1 MKNYFSNKA
10 LFVFVLALTAQFSAF
25 ADSKEIS
32 KAKDFVNYCGT
43 GSRYKSYD
51 DIILTANIELTSD
64 ITLKKN
70 LTIRSKNG
78 SRYTISVANARQI
91 EIDPSYKLTLTN
103 IVFDGINTRTGEN
116 YTGRNEG
123 LFYLKES
130 SDTNK
135 IARLELQ
142 NGTTIKNITVTTT
155 ADADHAVIHA
165 KKGSRL
171 LIREGSE
178 ILNCHNKSAHGNGG
192 AICCDSGNIIMSG
205 GVIANCSA
213 KGSGG
218 AIRVTGA
225 RNLAED
231 HLGVAFRGDIFL
243 YGGYITNNV
252 CGAEYKEGAKCYG
265 GGIYLGDTGPML
277 HVIGPAVVS
286 NNTCITKWKKVTTGS
301 GWYQQTT
308 YEEEERIPDDV
319 STFELDERY
328 ANRLKLSGDE
338 SGLTFDE
345 GWIGVRFPDLRGKT
359 ETEIEE
365 ELKKRSFG
373 GVWEYFT
380 STHEESRQFF
390 WNGDNRY
397 RGWMNGNALV
407 WTRHKIYQL
416 PRDRTTVKDV
426 LLAADTNFPIFI
438 EFNDG
443 FIMDKGALGDSHIRV
458 PDGLNVTFDLQGHS
472 ITCNLEVANGGSV
485 TFRDSSTNRSGRVWG
500 YRDVVTVGEGA
511 ITKDSQAYTNAYRL
525 EGGSYRT
532 KPDPAWVAP
541 GCVVVGNYCEVHQWM
556 VARLAWETNLTSR
569 VADVTLVPLETVDNE
584 IRDVTYDAQANKF
597 DIDEITYSTGDWVR
611 NAHTNMSYHVRVLAA
626 PAISNETS
634 NVLEEIGPRVLYF
647 DTAEDGVVDHNN
659 IKMPDNQ
666 PQILPSN
673 DANDGNAISYG
684 REDTFIWNAMSYDL
698 IKLIHITYRKSGAV
712 ETTNAVEQAYF
723 RFPKAA
729 FEATQRKTNGKLPI
743 TVVEE
748 LLGALGYNRAEGF
761 HQKNVSDTLDKPEA
775 NGLRMWENIV
785 TGTDTN
791 QLLLSTATEVEGGLT
806 LNIALTDAD
815 KQGRTDTG
823 YTVKYDIRK
832 STETNGWERVGEI
845 MDKPVFSVP
854 LLDDGNK
861 SVGASGFYRITTLII
876 PDDELS
882 VTNEI
887 PSTNIIG
894 VLEVASTLANTLAAV
909 PWVELASDP
918 DASKAQPMKV
928 SGYLHTAHLE
938 NDDSVQVADA
948 GHIYRKWNWNK
959 GQKQWSGAITVTR
972 NAVETAPLANEHELS
987 RNSAVWVTRD
997 KPAAKPFF
1005 LIGQYSSE
1013 AQKLKIEAGTEANP
1027 VCTLVPNPCLTA
1039 INVNEYDWGSNPI
1052 GDNKDLI
1059 RIPNGDKAPLLVQWN
1074 GEEWGRSVNEGRKTV
1089 WKNDVMVPAGTGFWY
1104 MRCGGGFEITLPAS
1118 APAAE

>member
-1 MKNYFSNKA
+1 MKNYFFNKIR
-10 LFVFVLALTAQFSAF
+10 FIFVLALIAQFSAF

-32 KAKDFVNYCGT
+32 KAKDFVSYCGT
-43 GSRYKSYD
+43 GFRYRSYD

-64 ITLKKN
+64 ITLRKN
-70 LTIRSKNG
+70 LKIRSKDG

-91 EIDPSYKLTLTN
+91 EIDPGYKLSLTN
-103 IVFDGINTRTGEN
+103 IVFDGYSYTR
-116 YTGRNEG
+116 RNEG
-123 LFYLKES
+123 LFYLNES

-142 NGTTIKNITVTTT
+142 KGTTIREVTVTTT

-165 KKGSRL
+165 KKGSR
-171 LIREGSE
+171 IIINDGAE
-178 ILNCHNKSAHGNGG
+178 ILDCHNKSAHGNGG
-192 AICCDSGNIIMSG
+192 AICCDSGNIIMNG

-231 HLGVAFRGDIFL
+231 HLGVAMRGDIFL

-252 CGAEYKEGAKCYG
+252 CGEGSAVGDECYG

-277 HVIGPAVVS
+277 HVIGPVVVS
-286 NNTCITKWKKVTTGS
+286 NNICKVRTGGS
-301 GWYQQTT
+301 SNNPT
-308 YEEEERIPDDV
+308 YTEIPDDV

-359 ETEIEE
+359 ETEIED

-416 PRDRTTVKDV
+416 PYDRTTV
-426 LLAADTNFPIFI
+426 AAILREPDPSYPIFI

-443 FIMDKGALGDSHIRV
+443 FIMNPEEYGDSHIRV
-458 PDGLNVTFDLQGHS
+458 PDGVEVTFDLQGHS
-472 ITCNLEVANGGSV
+472 ITCNLEVASGGKV
-485 TFRDSSTNRSGRVWG
+485 TIRDSSTNRVGKVFG
-500 YRDVVTVGEGA
+500 YRDVVSGIA
-511 ITKDSQAYTNAYRL
+511 HDSEAYKNAYVL
-525 EGGSYRT
+525 EGGSYHT
-532 KPDPAWVAP
+532 KPDPAWVATN
-541 GCVVVGNYCEVHQWM
+541 CVVIDNYCEIHPWM

-584 IRDVTYDAQANKF
+584 IRDVTDSS
-597 DIDEITYSTGDWVR
+597 DLDEITYSTGDWVR

-634 NVLEEIGPRVLYF
+634 NVLEEIGPRVVYF
-647 DTAEDGVVDHNN
+647 DTAEGGIVDY
-659 IKMPDNQ
+659 K
-666 PQILPSN
+666 ILPSN

-743 TVVEE
+743 TVVDE

-761 HQKNVSDTLDKPEA
+761 RQENVNAKLDTPEA
-775 NGLRMWENIV
+775 NGLRKWENIV
-785 TGTDTN
+785 TGTAVDH
-791 QLLLSTATEVEGGLT
+791 LLVSSVEESENVTTLKVSMTEPNKSHRG
-806 LNIALTDAD
+806 
-815 KQGRTDTG
+815 DTG
-823 YTVKYDIRK
+823 YSVFYDLKK
-832 STETNGWERVGEI
+832 STDNGWVRVGEV
-845 MDKPVFSVP
+845 MNKPEFSVE
-854 LLDDGNK
+854 LIGEDGK
-861 SVGASGFYRITTLII
+861 SKNASGFYRVTTLIV
-876 PDDELS
+876 PNDTLS

-894 VLEVASTLANTLAAV
+894 VLEVASSFTNTMAAV
-909 PWVELASDP
+909 PWVALSREATTLSSEP
-918 DASKAQPMKV
+918 LTVSK
-928 SGYLHTAHLE
+928 YLHTKQLE
-938 NDDSVQVADA
+938 NDDLVRVANN
-948 GHIYRKWNWNK
+948 GYVYQGWSWNTLENKWE
-959 GQKQWSGAITVTR
+959 GLT
-972 NAVETAPLANEHELS
+972 TATAREVVSPQDPESHQLS
-987 RNSAVWVTRD
+987 RNNVTWVTRSNPTD
-997 KPAAKPFF
+997 KPFF
-1005 LIGQYSSE
+1005 IIGQYSPDDITLTI
-1013 AQKLKIEAGTEANP
+1013 AAGAEMAP
-1027 VCTLVPNPCLTA
+1027 VCTLVPNPSLKPVK
-1039 INVNEYDWGSNPI
+1039 INEDYDWGDKPHEY
-1052 GDNKDLI
+1052 DQI
-1059 RIPNGDKAPLLVQWN
+1059 RIINEKEAPVQLFRHQGKWFGWFVDEN
-1074 GEEWGRSVNEGRKTV
+1074 NRSYLT
-1089 WKNDVMVPAGTGFWY
+1089 DDISIPAGHGFWY
-1104 MRCGGGFEITLPAS
+1104 HRCGDSSFELTLPTS
-1118 APAAE
+1118 KPFKE

>member
-1 MKNYFSNKA
+1 MKNYFLNKTG
-10 LFVFVLALTAQFSAF
+10 FVFAIALIAQFSVF

-32 KAKDFVNYCGT
+32 KARDFVNYCGT
-43 GSRYKSYD
+43 GSRYKSCD

-64 ITLKKN
+64 ITLRKN
-70 LTIRSKNG
+70 LKIRSKDG

-103 IVFDGINTRTGEN
+103 IVFDGKN
-116 YTGRNEG
+116 YASRNEG

-135 IARLELQ
+135 IARLELL
-142 NGTTIKNITVTTT
+142 NRTTIKNITVTTT

-165 KKGSRL
+165 KKGSR
-171 LIREGSE
+171 IIINDGAE
-178 ILNCHNKSAHGNGG
+178 ILNCQNKSAHGNGG
-192 AICCDSGNIIMSG
+192 AICCDSGNIIMNG

-252 CGAEYKEGAKCYG
+252 CGEGSATGAECYG

-286 NNTCITKWKKVTTGS
+286 NNVCKVRTG
-301 GWYQQTT
+301 GNNYNPT
-308 YEEEERIPDDV
+308 YTEIPDDV

-416 PRDRTTVKDV
+416 PHDRTTVKEV

-438 EFNDG
+438 EFNGG
-443 FIMDKGALGDSHIRV
+443 FVMNKEALGDSHIRV
-458 PDGLNVTFDLQGHS
+458 PDGLEVIFDLQGHS
-472 ITCNLEVANGGSV
+472 ITCNLEVARGGSV

-500 YRDVVTVGEGA
+500 YRDVANDIKDAATGE
-511 ITKDSQAYTNAYRL
+511 IKDLQAYANAYRL

-532 KPDPAWVAP
+532 KPDPAWVPADR
-541 GCVVVGNYCEVHQWM
+541 VVIGNYCEVHPWM

-584 IRDVTYDAQANKF
+584 IREVIDSDDV
-597 DIDEITYSTGDWVR
+597 DEITYSTGDWVL
-611 NAHTNMSYHVRVLAA
+611 NAHTNANWHVRVLAA
-626 PAISNETS
+626 AAVSNEVS
-634 NVLEEIGPRVLYF
+634 GLLEEVGPRVVYF
-647 DTAEDGVVDHNN
+647 DTALGGVVDGDNVE
-659 IKMPDNQ
+659 MPVNASVV
-666 PQILPSN
+666 LPLN
-673 DANDGNAISYG
+673 DANAGNSASYG
-684 REDTFIWNAMSYDL
+684 REDTFIWTAMSHDL
-698 IKLIHITYRKSGAV
+698 VKLIHITYRKSGST

-723 RFPKAA
+723 RFPPAA
-729 FEATQRKTNGKLPI
+729 FAATQRKTNGQLPI
-743 TVVEE
+743 AVVDQ
-748 LLGALGYNRAEGF
+748 LLAALGYDRAKGF
-761 HQKNVSDTLDKPEA
+761 HANNVNSTLDEFDA
-775 NGLRMWENIV
+775 NGLRKWENIV
-785 TGTDTN
+785 TGTSAN
-791 QLLLSTATEVEGGLT
+791 HLLVSSVEESENGTTLKVSMTESGKVHRG
-806 LNIALTDAD
+806 
-815 KQGRTDTG
+815 DTG
-823 YTVKYDIRK
+823 YSVFYDLKK
-832 STETNGWERVGEI
+832 STDEGWVRVGEVKNTP
-845 MDKPVFSVP
+845 DFSVE
-854 LLDDGNK
+854 LTDEDGK
-861 SVGASGFYRITTLII
+861 SKNAGGFYRVTTLIV
-876 PDDELS
+876 PNDTLS

-894 VLEVASTLANTLAAV
+894 VLEVASSFTNTMAAV
-909 PWVELASDP
+909 PWVALSREATTLSSEP
-918 DASKAQPMKV
+918 LTV
-928 SGYLHTAHLE
+928 SNYLHTKQLE
-938 NDDSVQVADA
+938 NNDLVRVANN
-948 GHIYRKWNWNK
+948 GHVYQGWSWNFEENKWE
-959 GQKQWSGAITVTR
+959 GLITATAREVVSPHDPETHQLLRNNVT
-972 NAVETAPLANEHELS
+972 
-987 RNSAVWVTRD
+987 WVTRSS
-997 KPAAKPFF
+997 PTNKPFF
-1005 LIGQYSSE
+1005 IIGQYSPDDITLTI
-1013 AQKLKIEAGTEANP
+1013 AAGAERAP
-1027 VCTLVPNPCLTA
+1027 VCTLVPNPSLKTVK
-1039 INVNEYDWGSNPI
+1039 INEDYDWGDKPNEYDQ
-1052 GDNKDLI
+1052 I
-1059 RIPNGDKAPLLVQWN
+1059 RIINEKEAPIQLFRHNGKWFGWFVDEN
-1074 GEEWGRSVNEGRKTV
+1074 NRSYLT
-1089 WKNDVMVPAGTGFWY
+1089 DDISIPAGHGFWY
-1104 MRCGGGFEITLPAS
+1104 HRCGDSSFEITLPIS
-1118 APAAE
+1118 KPIKE

>member
-1 MKNYFSNKA
+1 MKNCVFCKLGFVVFAA
-10 LFVFVLALTAQFSAF
+10 LLALTPALG
-25 ADSKEIS
+25 DSKEID
-32 KAKDFVNYCGT
+32 KAKDFVSYCGT
-43 GSRYKSYD
+43 GSRYKSCD

-64 ITLKKN
+64 ITLRKN
-70 LTIRSKNG
+70 LKIRSKDG
-78 SRYTISVANARQI
+78 YRYTISVANARQI
-91 EIDPSYKLTLTN
+91 EIDPNYKLTLTN
-103 IVFDGINTRTGEN
+103 IVFDGKN
-116 YTGRNEG
+116 YASRNEG

-135 IARLELQ
+135 IARLELL
-142 NGTTIKNITVTTT
+142 NRTTIKNITVTTT

-165 KKGSRL
+165 KKGSR
-171 LIREGSE
+171 IIINDGAE
-178 ILNCHNKSAHGNGG
+178 ILNCQNKSAHGNGG
-192 AICCDSGNIIMSG
+192 AICCDSGNIIMNG

-252 CGAEYKEGAKCYG
+252 CGEGSASGDNCYG

-277 HVIGPAVVS
+277 HVIGPAIVS
-286 NNTCITKWKKVTTGS
+286 NNICKVRTGGS
-301 GWYQQTT
+301 NYNPT
-308 YEEEERIPDDV
+308 YTEIPDDV

-359 ETEIEE
+359 KTEIEE

-416 PRDRTTVKDV
+416 PHDRTTVKEV
-426 LLAADTNFPIFI
+426 LQAADTNFPIFI
-438 EFNDG
+438 EFNGG
-443 FIMDKGALGDSHIRV
+443 FVMDKAALGDSHIRV

-500 YRDVVTVGEGA
+500 YRDVVTVGDGA
-511 ITKDSQAYTNAYRL
+511 ITRDSQAYTNAYRL

-532 KPDPAWVAP
+532 KPDPAWVATN
-541 GCVVVGNYCEVHQWM
+541 CVVVGNYCEVHPWM

-584 IRDVTYDAQANKF
+584 IRDVIDS
-597 DIDEITYSTGDWVR
+597 DDVDEITYSTGDWVR
-611 NAHTNMSYHVRVLAA
+611 NAHTNMNYHVRVLAA

-634 NVLEEIGPRVLYF
+634 NVLEEIGPRVVYF
-647 DTAEDGVVDHNN
+647 DTAEDGIVDHNN
-659 IKMPDNQ
+659 IQMPANQ

-673 DANDGNAISYG
+673 DANGGSAISYG
-684 REDTFIWNAMSYDL
+684 REDTFIWKAQKYDL

-712 ETTNAVEQAYF
+712 ETTNAIEQAYF

-743 TVVEE
+743 TVVDE

-761 HQKNVSDTLDKPEA
+761 HQKNVNDTLDKSEA
-775 NGLRMWENIV
+775 NGLRKWENIV
-785 TGTDTN
+785 TGTATNHLLVSSVEESDNVTTLKVSMTEPNKSHRGDTGYSVFYD
-791 QLLLSTATEVEGGLT
+791 LKKS
-806 LNIALTDAD
+806 
-815 KQGRTDTG
+815 TDTG
-823 YTVKYDIRK
+823 WV
-832 STETNGWERVGEI
+832 RVGEV
-845 MDKPVFSVP
+845 MNKPEFSVE
-854 LLDDGNK
+854 LTDEDGK
-861 SVGASGFYRITTLII
+861 SRNASGFYRVTTLIV
-876 PDDELS
+876 PNDTLS

-894 VLEVASTLANTLAAV
+894 VLEVASSFTNTMAAV
-909 PWVELASDP
+909 PWVALSREETTLSNEP
-918 DASKAQPMKV
+918 LTISK
-928 SGYLHTAHLE
+928 YLHTKQLE
-938 NDDSVQVADA
+938 NEDWVRVANNGFVYQSWSWNADEK
-948 GHIYRKWNWNK
+948 KWE
-959 GQKQWSGAITVTR
+959 GLH
-972 NAVETAPLANEHELS
+972 TATGSEVVSPADPASHQLS
-987 RNSAVWVTRD
+987 RSSATWVTRSN
-997 KPAAKPFF
+997 PTNKPFF
-1005 LIGQYSSE
+1005 IIGQYSPDDITLTI
-1013 AQKLKIEAGTEANP
+1013 AAGTTSAP
-1027 VCTLVPNPCLTA
+1027 VCTLIPNPSLEPVK
-1039 INVNEYDWGSNPI
+1039 INDYPWGEYPHEDDQIRIINEKQAPVLLFRYNNKWVTWLV
-1052 GDNKDLI
+1052 GDNK
-1059 RIPNGDKAPLLVQWN
+1059 IPYL
-1074 GEEWGRSVNEGRKTV
+1074 EENITI
-1089 WKNDVMVPAGTGFWY
+1089 PAGQGFWY
-1104 MRCGGGFEITLPAS
+1104 QRCGSAFELKLPAS
-1118 APAAE
+1118 KPFEE

>member
-1 MKNYFSNKA
+1 M
-10 LFVFVLALTAQFSAF
+10 LALTAQFSAF
-25 ADSKEIS
+25 ADSKEIG
-32 KAKDFVNYCGT
+32 KARDFVSYCGT
-43 GSRYKSYD
+43 GSRYKSCD

-64 ITLKKN
+64 ITLRKN
-70 LTIRSKNG
+70 LKIRSKDG
-78 SRYTISVANARQI
+78 YRYTISVANARQI
-91 EIDPSYKLTLTN
+91 EIDPGYRLTLTN
-103 IVFDGINTRTGEN
+103 IVFDGNN
-116 YTGRNEG
+116 YSRRNEG
-123 LFYLKES
+123 LFYLNES

-142 NGTTIKNITVTTT
+142 NRTTIKNITVTTT

-165 KKGSRL
+165 KKGSR
-171 LIREGSE
+171 IIINDGAE

-192 AICCDSGNIIMSG
+192 AICCDSGNIIMNG

-225 RNLAED
+225 RSLAED

-252 CGAEYKEGAKCYG
+252 CGEESATGAECYG

-286 NNTCITKWKKVTTGS
+286 NNVCKVRTG
-301 GWYQQTT
+301 GT
-308 YEEEERIPDDV
+308 YNNPTYERIPDDV

-338 SGLTFDE
+338 SGLMFDE

-416 PRDRTTVKDV
+416 PHDRTTVKDV

-443 FIMDKGALGDSHIRV
+443 FVMNKEALGDSHIRV

-500 YRDVVTVGEGA
+500 YRDVVTVGDGA

-532 KPDPAWVAP
+532 KPDPAWVATN
-541 GCVVVGNYCEVHQWM
+541 CVVVGNYCEVHPWM

-584 IRDVTYDAQANKF
+584 IRDVTYDAQADKF
-597 DIDEITYSTGDWVR
+597 DIDAITYSTGDWVR
-611 NAHTNMSYHVRVLAA
+611 NAHTNMNYHVRVLAA

-647 DTAEDGVVDHNN
+647 DTAEGGIHNN
-659 IKMPDNQ
+659 IQMPENQ

-723 RFPKAA
+723 RFPKAV
-729 FEATQRKTNGKLPI
+729 FEATQRQTNGQLPI
-743 TVVEE
+743 KIVDS
-748 LLGALGYNRAEGF
+748 LLTALGYNRAQGF
-761 HQKNVSDTLDKPEA
+761 HPNNVNTKIDGYDA
-775 NGLRMWENIV
+775 NGLRLWENIV
-785 TGTDTN
+785 TGTDKN
-791 QLLLSTATEVEGGLT
+791 QLLLSTAAETGDGLA
-806 LNIALTDAD
+806 LKIALTDEN
-815 KQGRTDTG
+815 KEGRADTG
-823 YTVKYDIRK
+823 YNVFYDLRK
-832 STETNGWERVGEI
+832 HAGGSWTRVGEI
-845 MDKPVFSVP
+845 MERPSFSVP
-854 LLDDGNK
+854 LLDADGK
-861 SVGASGFYRITTLII
+861 SVGASGFYRVTTLII
-876 PDDELS
+876 PDGEKYSS

-887 PSTNIIG
+887 PSTNIVG
-894 VLEVASTLANTLAAV
+894 VLEVASTLTNTLAAV
-909 PWVELASDP
+909 PWVALAQDP
-918 DASKAQPMKV
+918 AHDAPRPITV
-928 SGYLHTAHLE
+928 SNYVHTSHLDH
-938 NDDSVQVADA
+938 DDAVQVADK
-948 GHIYRKWNWNK
+948 GHIYRKWHWDK
-959 GQKQWSGAITVTR
+959 PGGKWGSAITVTR
-972 NAVETAPLANEHELS
+972 SGVEPAIPAGEHRLQ
-987 RNSAVWVTRD
+987 RNSAVWVERRD
-997 KPAAKPFF
+997 PAAKPFF
-1005 LIGQYSSE
+1005 LIGQYSNAPLSLTIEGGSPE
-1013 AQKLKIEAGTEANP
+1013 AM
-1027 VCTLVPNPCLTA
+1027 VCTLVPNPSMQA
-1039 INVNEYDWGSNPI
+1039 VRVNDYDWKNMPLAGGK
-1052 GDNKDLI
+1052 GDVI
-1059 RIPNGDKAPLLVQWN
+1059 RIPNEKKVPLNLTWN
-1074 GEEWGRSVNEGRKTV
+1074 GKTWGRWVKQQ
-1089 WKNDVMVPAGTGFWY
+1089 WKDDATVPAGTGFWY
-1104 MRCGGGFEITLPAS
+1104 MRRGGAFEISLPVT
-1118 APAAE
+1118 EVE

>member
-1 MKNYFSNKA
+1 MKNCFFNKTGLMFA
-10 LFVFVLALTAQFSAF
+10 IALTAQFSAF

-43 GSRYKSYD
+43 GFRYKSCD

-64 ITLKKN
+64 ITLRKN
-70 LTIRSKNG
+70 LKIRSKDG

-123 LFYLKES
+123 LFYLNES

-142 NGTTIKNITVTTT
+142 NRTTIKNVTVTTT

-165 KKGSRL
+165 KKGSR
-171 LIREGSE
+171 IIINDGAE

-192 AICCDSGNIIMSG
+192 AICCDSGNIIMNG

-225 RNLAED
+225 RSLAED

-252 CGAEYKEGAKCYG
+252 CGEGSATGAECYG

-286 NNTCITKWKKVTTGS
+286 NNVCKVRTGGS
-301 GWYQQTT
+301 DYNPT
-308 YEEEERIPDDV
+308 YTEIPDDV

-328 ANRLKLSGDE
+328 ANRLKLSGDK
-338 SGLTFDE
+338 SGLMFDE
-345 GWIGVRFPDLRGKT
+345 GWIGVRYPDLRGKT
-359 ETEIEE
+359 EAEIEN
-365 ELKKRSFG
+365 ELKNKSFG

-416 PRDRTTVKDV
+416 PHDHTTVKEV

-438 EFNDG
+438 EFNGG
-443 FIMDKGALGDSHIRV
+443 FVMNEEAYGDSHIRV

-500 YRDVVTVGEGA
+500 YRDVVTVGDGA

-532 KPDPAWVAP
+532 KPDPAWVATN
-541 GCVVVGNYCEVHQWM
+541 CVVVGNYCEVHPWM

-584 IRDVTYDAQANKF
+584 IRDVTDSS
-597 DIDEITYSTGDWVR
+597 DLDEITYSTGDWVR
-611 NAHTNMSYHVRVLAA
+611 NAHTNKNYHVRVLAV
-626 PAISNETS
+626 PAVSNETS
-634 NVLEEIGPRVLYF
+634 NVLEEIGPRVVYF
-647 DTAEDGVVDHNN
+647 DTAKGGIVDNDN
-659 IKMPDNQ
+659 IQMPVNQ
-666 PQILPSN
+666 QQILPSN
-673 DANDGNAISYG
+673 DANGGNAISYG

-761 HQKNVSDTLDKPEA
+761 HQKNVSDTLDTLEA
-775 NGLRMWENIV
+775 NGLRKWENIV
-785 TGTDTN
+785 TGTAET
-791 QLLLSTATEVEGGLT
+791 QLLLSMVSNDENGLS
-806 LNIALTDAD
+806 LNVALADAD
-815 KQGRTDTG
+815 KRGRTDTG

-832 STETNGWERVGEI
+832 STAEGWTRIGEI
-845 MDKPVFSVP
+845 MDEPRFSVP
-854 LLDDGNK
+854 LLDDDEK
-861 SVGASGFYRITTLII
+861 SADATGFYRITTLII
-876 PDDELS
+876 PDGELS

-887 PSTNIIG
+887 PSTNIVG
-894 VLEVASTLANTLAAV
+894 VLEVASTLTNTLTAV
-909 PWVELASDP
+909 PWVALGEDP
-918 DASKAQPMKV
+918 SKAEVRPVTV
-928 SGYLHTAHLE
+928 SNYVHTPHLGQ
-938 NDDSVQVADA
+938 NDSVQVADR
-948 GHIYRKWNWNK
+948 GHIYRRWEWNK
-959 GQKQWSGAITVTR
+959 GGKKWDGAISVTR
-972 NAVETAPLANEHELS
+972 NAVVPASEASEQDIP
-987 RNSAVWVTRD
+987 RNSAVWVTRND
-997 KPAAKPFF
+997 PMAKPFF
-1005 LIGQYSSE
+1005 LIGQYSDVK
-1013 AQKLKIEAGTEANP
+1013 QTLTIEAGTTDNA
-1027 VCTLVPNPCLTA
+1027 VCTLVPNPSLKPVK
-1039 INVNEYDWGSNPI
+1039 VNDYKWNGRPI
-1052 GDNKDLI
+1052 EGDII
-1059 RIPNGDKAPLLVQWN
+1059 RIPNEKKSALVLRWKN
-1074 GEEWGRSVNEGRKTV
+1074 GAWGRIASGKWKT
-1089 WKNDVMVPAGTGFWY
+1089 DTEVPAGTGFWY
-1104 MRCGGGFEITLPAS
+1104 MRCGAAFEVELPDS
-1118 APAAE
+1118 APASE

>member
-1 MKNYFSNKA
+1 MKNCVFSKLGFVVFAA
-10 LFVFVLALTAQFSAF
+10 LLALTPAF
-25 ADSKEIS
+25 GDSKEIN
-32 KAKDFVNYCGT
+32 KARDFVNYCGT
-43 GSRYKSYD
+43 GSRYKSCD
-51 DIILTANIELTSD
+51 DIILTADIELTSD
-64 ITLKKN
+64 ITLRKN
-70 LTIRSKNG
+70 LKIRSKDG

-91 EIDPSYKLTLTN
+91 EIDPNYKLTLTN
-103 IVFDGINTRTGEN
+103 IVFDGKN
-116 YTGRNEG
+116 YASRNEG

-135 IARLELQ
+135 IARLELL
-142 NGTTIKNITVTTT
+142 NRTTIKNITVTTT

-165 KKGSRL
+165 KKGSR
-171 LIREGSE
+171 IIINDGAE
-178 ILNCHNKSAHGNGG
+178 ILNCQNNSAHGNGG
-192 AICCDSGNIIMSG
+192 AICCDSGNIIMNG

-252 CGAEYKEGAKCYG
+252 CGEGSASGDNCYG

-286 NNTCITKWKKVTTGS
+286 NNICKVRTGGS
-301 GWYQQTT
+301 NYNPT
-308 YEEEERIPDDV
+308 YTEIPDDV

-416 PRDRTTVKDV
+416 PHDRTTVKEV
-426 LLAADTNFPIFI
+426 LQAADTNFPIFI
-438 EFNDG
+438 EFNGG
-443 FIMDKGALGDSHIRV
+443 FVMNKDALGDSHIRV

-500 YRDVVTVGEGA
+500 YRDVA
-511 ITKDSQAYTNAYRL
+511 SDIIKDSQAYTNAYRL

-532 KPDPAWVAP
+532 KPDPAWVATN
-541 GCVVVGNYCEVHQWM
+541 CVVVGNYCEVHPWM

-584 IRDVTYDAQANKF
+584 IRDVIDS
-597 DIDEITYSTGDWVR
+597 DDVDEITYSTGDWVL
-611 NAHTNMSYHVRVLAA
+611 NAHTNMNYHVRVLAA

-634 NVLEEIGPRVLYF
+634 NVLEEIGPRVVYF
-647 DTAEDGVVDHNN
+647 DTAEGGIVDRNN
-659 IKMPDNQ
+659 IQMPANQ

-684 REDTFIWNAMSYDL
+684 REDTFIWKTQKYDL
-698 IKLIHITYRKSGAV
+698 IKLIHITYRKSGSV
-712 ETTNAVEQAYF
+712 ETTNAIEQAYF

-729 FEATQRKTNGKLPI
+729 FAATQRKTNGQLPI
-743 TVVEE
+743 TVVDQ
-748 LLGALGYNRAEGF
+748 LLGSLGYNRAAGF
-761 HQKNVSDTLDKPEA
+761 NQGDVNATLDAKEN
-775 NGLRMWENIV
+775 NGLRKWENIV
-785 TGTDTN
+785 TGTAADH
-791 QLLLSTATEVEGGLT
+791 LLVSSVEESDNVTTLKVSMTEPNKSHRG
-806 LNIALTDAD
+806 
-815 KQGRTDTG
+815 DTG
-823 YTVKYDIRK
+823 YSVFYDLKK
-832 STETNGWERVGEI
+832 STDNGWVRVGEV
-845 MDKPVFSVP
+845 MNKPEFSVE
-854 LLDDGNK
+854 LTDKDGK
-861 SVGASGFYRITTLII
+861 SKNASGFYRVTTLIV
-876 PDDELS
+876 PNDTLS

-894 VLEVASTLANTLAAV
+894 VLEVASSFTNTMAAV
-909 PWVELASDP
+909 PFVALSREATTLLSEP
-918 DASKAQPMKV
+918 LTISK
-928 SGYLHTAHLE
+928 YLHTKQLE
-938 NDDSVQVADA
+938 NDDLVRVANNGYVYQGWSWNSDSK
-948 GHIYRKWNWNK
+948 KWD
-959 GQKQWSGAITVTR
+959 GLTTATTR
-972 NAVETAPLANEHELS
+972 EVVSPEDPDNHQLS
-987 RNSAVWVTRD
+987 RDNVTWVTRSNPTD
-997 KPAAKPFF
+997 KPFF
-1005 LIGQYSSE
+1005 IIGQYSPDDITLTI
-1013 AQKLKIEAGTEANP
+1013 AAGAERAP
-1027 VCTLVPNPCLTA
+1027 VCTLVPNPSLKTVK
-1039 INVNEYDWGSNPI
+1039 INEDYDWGDKPNEYDQ
-1052 GDNKDLI
+1052 I
-1059 RIPNGDKAPLLVQWN
+1059 RIINEKEAPIQLFRHNGKWFGWFVDEN
-1074 GEEWGRSVNEGRKTV
+1074 NRSYLT
-1089 WKNDVMVPAGTGFWY
+1089 DDISIPAGHGFWY
-1104 MRCGGGFEITLPAS
+1104 HRCGDSSFELTLPIS
-1118 APAAE
+1118 KPIKE

>member
-1 MKNYFSNKA
+1 MKKHSFIKTVFA
-10 LFVFVLALTAQFSAF
+10 LFAALSAQMPVSGISVEINRAKNFVS
-25 ADSKEIS
+25 
-32 KAKDFVNYCGT
+32 YCGT

-51 DIILTANIELTSD
+51 DIILTADIELTSD
-64 ITLKKN
+64 ITLRKN
-70 LTIRSKNG
+70 LKIRSKEG

-123 LFYLKES
+123 LFYLNES

-142 NGTTIKNITVTTT
+142 NGTTIRNVTVTTT

-165 KKGSRL
+165 KKGSR
-171 LIREGSE
+171 IIINDGAE

-192 AICCDSGNIIMSG
+192 AICCDSGNIIMNG

-225 RNLAED
+225 RSLAED

-252 CGAEYKEGAKCYG
+252 CGEGSAVGDECYG

-286 NNTCITKWKKVTTGS
+286 NNVCKVRTGGS
-301 GWYQQTT
+301 NYNPT
-308 YEEEERIPDDV
+308 YTEIPDDV

-328 ANRLKLSGDE
+328 ANRLKLSGDK
-338 SGLTFDE
+338 SGLMFDK
-345 GWIGVRFPDLRGKT
+345 GWIGVRYPDLRGKT
-359 ETEIEE
+359 ETEIEN
-365 ELKKRSFG
+365 ELKNKSFG

-416 PRDRTTVKDV
+416 PRDRTTVKEV
-426 LLAADTNFPIFI
+426 LQAADTNFPIFI
-438 EFNDG
+438 EFNGG
-443 FIMDKGALGDSHIRV
+443 FVMNKEALQDSHIRV

-500 YRDVVTVGEGA
+500 YRDVA
-511 ITKDSQAYTNAYRL
+511 SDIIKDSQAYTNAYRL

-532 KPDPAWVAP
+532 KPDPAWVATN
-541 GCVVVGNYCEVHQWM
+541 CVVVGNYCEVHPWM

-584 IRDVTYDAQANKF
+584 IRDVTDSS
-597 DIDEITYSTGDWVR
+597 DLDEITYSTGDWVR
-611 NAHTNMSYHVRVLAA
+611 NAHTNVNYHVRVLAA

-634 NVLEEIGPRVLYF
+634 NVLEEIGPRVVYF
-647 DTAEDGVVDHNN
+647 DTAEGGIVDHQ
-659 IKMPDNQ
+659 MPENQ

-673 DANDGNAISYG
+673 DANGGNAISYG
-684 REDTFIWNAMSYDL
+684 REDAFIWNAMSYDL
-698 IKLIHITYRKSGAV
+698 IKLIHITYRKSGSV
-712 ETTNAVEQAYF
+712 ETTNAIEQAYF
-723 RFPKAA
+723 RFPKAV

-743 TVVEE
+743 TVVDE
-748 LLGALGYNRAEGF
+748 LLGALGYNRARGFSEGDV
-761 HQKNVSDTLDKPEA
+761 NAVLDTKEA

-785 TGTDTN
+785 TGTAADH
-791 QLLLSTATEVEGGLT
+791 LLVSSVEESENVTTLKVSMTESNKSHRG
-806 LNIALTDAD
+806 
-815 KQGRTDTG
+815 DTG
-823 YTVKYDIRK
+823 YSVFYDLKK
-832 STETNGWERVGEI
+832 STDNGWVRVGEV
-845 MDKPVFSVP
+845 MNKPEFSVE
-854 LLDDGNK
+854 LIGEDGK
-861 SVGASGFYRITTLII
+861 SKNASGFYRVTTLIV
-876 PDDELS
+876 PNDTLS

-894 VLEVASTLANTLAAV
+894 VLEVASSFTNTMAAV
-909 PWVELASDP
+909 PWVALSREATTLSGEP
-918 DASKAQPMKV
+918 VTV
-928 SGYLHTAHLE
+928 SEYLHTKQLK
-938 NDDSVQVADA
+938 NDDLIRVANNGNVYQGWSWNAQDN
-948 GHIYRKWNWNK
+948 KWE
-959 GQKQWSGAITVTR
+959 GLTTATSREVVDP
-972 NAVETAPLANEHELS
+972 VEPETHTLS
-987 RNSAVWVTRD
+987 RNAATWVTRSD
-997 KPAAKPFF
+997 PTGKPFF
-1005 LIGQYSSE
+1005 IIGQYSPDDITLTVAAGSE
-1013 AQKLKIEAGTEANP
+1013 RNP
-1027 VCTLVPNPCLTA
+1027 VCTLIPNPSLKSVK
-1039 INVNEYDWGSNPI
+1039 INEDYDWGDKPHEY
-1052 GDNKDLI
+1052 DQI
-1059 RIPNGDKAPLLVQWN
+1059 RIINEKEAPIQLFRHNGKWFGWFVDEN
-1074 GEEWGRSVNEGRKTV
+1074 NRSYLT
-1089 WKNDVMVPAGTGFWY
+1089 DDISIPAGHGFWY
-1104 MRCGGGFEITLPAS
+1104 HRCGESSFELKLPTS
-1118 APAAE
+1118 KPIKE

>member
-1 MKNYFSNKA
+1 MKNYFLNKTG
-10 LFVFVLALTAQFSAF
+10 FVFAIALIAQISAF
-25 ADSKEIS
+25 ADTKEINR
-32 KAKDFVNYCGT
+32 AKDFVNYCGT
-43 GSRYKSYD
+43 GSRYRSCD

-64 ITLKKN
+64 IVLRKN
-70 LTIRSKNG
+70 LKIRSKDG
-78 SRYTISVANARQI
+78 ARYTISVANARQI
-91 EIDPSYKLTLTN
+91 EIDPNYKLTLTN

-116 YTGRNEG
+116 YTGRNDG
-123 LFYLKES
+123 LFYLNES

-142 NGTTIKNITVTTT
+142 NGATIKNITVTTT

-165 KKGSRL
+165 KKGSR
-171 LIREGSE
+171 IIINDGAE

-192 AICCDSGNIIMSG
+192 AICCDSGNIIMNG

-252 CGAEYKEGAKCYG
+252 CGEGSASGDNCYG

-286 NNTCITKWKKVTTGS
+286 NNICKVRTGGS
-301 GWYQQTT
+301 NYNPT
-308 YEEEERIPDDV
+308 YDRIPDDV

-416 PRDRTTVKDV
+416 PHDRTTVKDV

-584 IRDVTYDAQANKF
+584 IRDVTDSS
-597 DIDEITYSTGDWVR
+597 DLDEITYSTGDWVR
-611 NAHTNMSYHVRVLAA
+611 NAHTNKNYHVRVLAA

-647 DTAEDGVVDHNN
+647 DTAEGGIVDRDN
-659 IKMPDNQ
+659 IKMSENQ

-761 HQKNVSDTLDKPEA
+761 HQKNVSDTLDTPEA
-775 NGLRMWENIV
+775 NGLRKWENIV
-785 TGTDTN
+785 TGTDEN
-791 QLLLSTATEVEGGLT
+791 QLLLSTVSNDGNGLS
-806 LNIALTDAD
+806 LNVALTDAN

-854 LLDDGNK
+854 LLDSDNK

-876 PDDELS
+876 PNDTLS

-887 PSTNIIG
+887 PSTNIVG
-894 VLEVASTLANTLAAV
+894 VLEVASTLTNTLTAV
-909 PWVELASDP
+909 PWVALGEDP
-918 DASKAQPMKV
+918 SKAEVRPVTV
-928 SGYLHTAHLE
+928 SNYVHTPHLGQ
-938 NDDSVQVADA
+938 NDSVQVADR
-948 GHIYRKWNWNK
+948 GHIYRRWEWNK
-959 GQKQWSGAITVTR
+959 GGKKWDGAISVTR
-972 NAVETAPLANEHELS
+972 NAVVPASEASEQNLQ
-987 RNSAVWVTRD
+987 RNSAVWVTRNNPD
-997 KPAAKPFF
+997 VKPFF

-1013 AQKLKIEAGTEANP
+1013 TQKLKIEAGTEDKP

-1039 INVNEYDWGSNPI
+1039 INVNDYDWGENPI
-1052 GDNKDLI
+1052 GNNKDLI

-1074 GEEWGRSVNEGRKTV
+1074 GTEWGRNVNEGRKTV

-1104 MRCGGGFEITLPAS
+1104 MRCGGEFEITLPAS
-1118 APAAE
+1118 TPAAE

>member
-1 MKNYFSNKA
+1 MKNYFLNKTR
-10 LFVFVLALTAQFSAF
+10 FVFVLALIAQFSAF

-32 KAKDFVNYCGT
+32 RAKDFVNYCGT
-43 GSRYKSYD
+43 GSRYRSCD
-51 DIILTANIELTSD
+51 DIILTADIELTSD
-64 ITLKKN
+64 ITLRKN
-70 LTIRSKNG
+70 LKIRSKDG

-91 EIDPSYKLTLTN
+91 EIDPNYKLTLTN

-135 IARLELQ
+135 IARLELAK
-142 NGTTIKNITVTTT
+142 GATIRNVTVTTT

-165 KKGSRL
+165 KKGSR
-171 LIREGSE
+171 IIINDGAE
-178 ILNCHNKSAHGNGG
+178 ILNCQNKSAHGNGG
-192 AICCDSGNIIMSG
+192 AICCDSGNIIMNG

-252 CGAEYKEGAKCYG
+252 CGEGSASGDNCYG

-286 NNTCITKWKKVTTGS
+286 NNICKVRTGGS
-301 GWYQQTT
+301 NYNPT
-308 YEEEERIPDDV
+308 YTEIPDDV

-416 PRDRTTVKDV
+416 PHDRTTVKEV

-438 EFNDG
+438 EFNGG
-443 FIMDKGALGDSHIRV
+443 FVMNKEALGDSHIRV

-500 YRDVVTVGEGA
+500 YRDVVTVGDGA
-511 ITKDSQAYTNAYRL
+511 ITRDSQAYTNAYRL

-532 KPDPAWVAP
+532 KPDPAWVATN
-541 GCVVVGNYCEVHQWM
+541 CVVVGNYCEVHPWM

-584 IRDVTYDAQANKF
+584 IRDVIDS
-597 DIDEITYSTGDWVR
+597 DDVDEITYSTGDWVR
-611 NAHTNMSYHVRVLAA
+611 NAHTNMNYHVRVLAA

-634 NVLEEIGPRVLYF
+634 NVLEEIGPRVVYF
-647 DTAEDGVVDHNN
+647 DTAEDGIVDHNN
-659 IKMPDNQ
+659 IQMPENQ

-684 REDTFIWNAMSYDL
+684 REDTFIWKAMSYDL

-712 ETTNAVEQAYF
+712 ETTNAIEQAYF

-729 FEATQRKTNGKLPI
+729 FAATQRKTNGQLPI
-743 TVVEE
+743 TVVDQ
-748 LLGALGYNRAEGF
+748 LLGSLGYNRAAGF
-761 HQKNVSDTLDKPEA
+761 NQGDVNATLDAKEV
-775 NGLRMWENIV
+775 NGLRKWENIV
-785 TGTDTN
+785 TGTAADH
-791 QLLLSTATEVEGGLT
+791 LLVSSVEESDNITTLKVSMTEPNKSHRG
-806 LNIALTDAD
+806 
-815 KQGRTDTG
+815 DTG
-823 YTVKYDIRK
+823 YSVFYDLKK
-832 STETNGWERVGEI
+832 STDNGWVRVGEV
-845 MDKPVFSVP
+845 MNKPEFSVE
-854 LLDDGNK
+854 LTDKDGK
-861 SVGASGFYRITTLII
+861 SKNASGFYRVTTLIV
-876 PDDELS
+876 PNDTLS

-894 VLEVASTLANTLAAV
+894 VLEVASSFTNTMAAV
-909 PWVELASDP
+909 PWVALSR
-918 DASKAQPMKV
+918 DATTLSSVPLTV
-928 SGYLHTAHLE
+928 SNYLHTKQLE
-938 NDDSVQVADA
+938 NDDLVRVANN
-948 GHIYRKWNWNK
+948 GYVYQGWSWNTLENKWE
-959 GQKQWSGAITVTR
+959 GLTTATAREVVTPQDP
-972 NAVETAPLANEHELS
+972 ETHQLS
-987 RNSAVWVTRD
+987 RDSVTWVTRS
-997 KPAAKPFF
+997 KPDEKLFF
-1005 LIGQYSSE
+1005 IIGQYSPDDITLTI
-1013 AQKLKIEAGTEANP
+1013 AAGTTSAP
-1027 VCTLVPNPCLTA
+1027 VCTLIPNPSLEPVK
-1039 INVNEYDWGSNPI
+1039 INDYPWGEYPHED
-1052 GDNKDLI
+1052 DQI
-1059 RIPNGDKAPLLVQWN
+1059 RIINEKQAPIQLFRHNGKWFGWFVDEN
-1074 GEEWGRSVNEGRKTV
+1074 NRSYLT
-1089 WKNDVMVPAGTGFWY
+1089 DDISIPAGHGFWY
-1104 MRCGGGFEITLPAS
+1104 HRCGDSSFEITLPIS
-1118 APAAE
+1118 KPIKE

>member
-1 MKNYFSNKA
+1 MKNFFLNKTR
-10 LFVFVLALTAQFSAF
+10 FVFVLALIAQFSAF

-32 KAKDFVNYCGT
+32 KARDFVNYCGT
-43 GSRYKSYD
+43 GSRYKSCD

-64 ITLKKN
+64 ITLRKN
-70 LTIRSKNG
+70 LKIRSKDG
-78 SRYTISVANARQI
+78 SRYTISVANTRQI
-91 EIDPSYKLTLTN
+91 EISPDYTLTLTN
-103 IVFDGINTRTGEN
+103 IVFDGNN
-116 YTGRNEG
+116 YSRRIEG
-123 LFYLKES
+123 LFYLMES

-142 NGTTIKNITVTTT
+142 NRTTIKNITVTTT

-192 AICCDSGNIIMSG
+192 AICCDSGNIIMNG

-225 RNLAED
+225 RSLAED

-252 CGAEYKEGAKCYG
+252 CGEGSATGAECYG

-277 HVIGPAVVS
+277 HVIGPAVIS
-286 NNTCITKWKKVTTGS
+286 NNICKVRTGGS
-301 GWYQQTT
+301 NNNPT
-308 YEEEERIPDDV
+308 YTEIPDDV

-345 GWIGVRFPDLRGKT
+345 GWIGVRFPDMSGKT
-359 ETEIEE
+359 EAEIEE

-416 PRDRTTVKDV
+416 PHDRTTVKEV
-426 LLAADTNFPIFI
+426 LQAADTNFPIFI
-438 EFNDG
+438 EFNGG
-443 FIMDKGALGDSHIRV
+443 FVMNKEAYGDSHIRV

-500 YRDVVTVGEGA
+500 YRDVVTVGDGA
-511 ITKDSQAYTNAYRL
+511 IIKDSQAYTNAYRL

-532 KPDPAWVAP
+532 KPDPAWVATN
-541 GCVVVGNYCEVHQWM
+541 CVVVGNYCEVHPWM

-569 VADVTLVPLETVDNE
+569 VADITLVSLESVDNE
-584 IRDVTYDAQANKF
+584 IRDVVNISSDV
-597 DIDEITYSTGDWVR
+597 DEITYSTGDWVR
-611 NAHTNMSYHVRVLAA
+611 NAHTNMNYHVRVLAA

-634 NVLEEIGPRVLYF
+634 NVLEEIGPRVVYF
-647 DTAEDGVVDHNN
+647 DTAEGGIVDYNN
-659 IKMPDNQ
+659 IQMPANQ
-666 PQILPSN
+666 SQILPSN

-684 REDTFIWNAMSYDL
+684 REDTFIWNTMSYDL

-712 ETTNAVEQAYF
+712 ETTNAIEQAYF
-723 RFPKAA
+723 RFPKAT
-729 FEATQRKTNGKLPI
+729 FVATQRKTNGQLPI
-743 TVVEE
+743 TVVDQ
-748 LLGALGYNRAEGF
+748 LLGSLGYNRAAGF
-761 HQKNVSDTLDKPEA
+761 SQVDVNATLDAKEN
-775 NGLRMWENIV
+775 NGLRKWENIV
-785 TGTDTN
+785 TGTAADH
-791 QLLLSTATEVEGGLT
+791 LLVSSVEESDNVTTLKVSMTEPNKSHRG
-806 LNIALTDAD
+806 
-815 KQGRTDTG
+815 DTG
-823 YTVKYDIRK
+823 YSVFYDLKK
-832 STETNGWERVGEI
+832 STGNGWVRVGEV
-845 MDKPVFSVP
+845 MNTPDFSVE
-854 LLDDGNK
+854 LIGEDGK
-861 SVGASGFYRITTLII
+861 SKNASGFYRVTTLIV
-876 PDDELS
+876 PNDTLS

-894 VLEVASTLANTLAAV
+894 VLEVASTFTNTMAAV
-909 PWVELASDP
+909 PWVALSREATTLSSEP
-918 DASKAQPMKV
+918 LTVSK
-928 SGYLHTAHLE
+928 YLHTKQLE
-938 NDDSVQVADA
+938 NNDLVRVANN
-948 GHIYRKWNWNK
+948 GHVYQGWSWNFEENKWE
-959 GQKQWSGAITVTR
+959 GLIT
-972 NAVETAPLANEHELS
+972 ATAREIVSPQDPDNHQLS
-987 RNSAVWVTRD
+987 RNNVTWVTRSNPTD
-997 KPAAKPFF
+997 KPFF
-1005 LIGQYSSE
+1005 VIGQYSPDDITLTI
-1013 AQKLKIEAGTEANP
+1013 AAGAERAP
-1027 VCTLVPNPCLTA
+1027 VCTLVPNPSLKTVK
-1039 INVNEYDWGSNPI
+1039 INEDYDWGDKPNEYDQ
-1052 GDNKDLI
+1052 I
-1059 RIPNGDKAPLLVQWN
+1059 RIINEKEAPVQLFRHNGKWFGWFVDENNSSYLTDDI
-1074 GEEWGRSVNEGRKTV
+1074 SI
-1089 WKNDVMVPAGTGFWY
+1089 PAGHGFWY
-1104 MRCGGGFEITLPAS
+1104 HRCGDSSFEITLPTS
-1118 APAAE
+1118 KPIKE